1 MRIHIV
7 RGHETLW
14 ELAKQYNV
22 PVARILKANPQLTE
36 NQPLPS
42 GSKVRIPSGKVPVS
56 QAQGEE
62 KRAEAEEKEPVSE
75 QPVSERKKEEPL
87 LTSPNIAVDPDAFF
101 LEQEEFDQDEL
112 YQEGYPPS
120 MPYHLPPYPSFYPH
134 SFGPYSWMN
143 APGPMYPYGMP
154 FAPMPPCGCRPPA
167 YSDESS
173 SYI

>member
-1 MRIHIV
+1 LRIHIV
-7 RGHETLW
+7 RGRETLW

-36 NQPLPS
+36 NQPLAT

-56 QAQGEE
+56 QAQRGGNRGVSEE
-62 KRAEAEEKEPVSE
+62 KVPVTEQGIEE
-75 QPVSERKKEEPL
+75 QPLK
-87 LTSPNIAVDPDAFF
+87 TPNIAVDPDAFF
-101 LEQEEFDQDEL
+101 LEQEEPDQADL

-120 MPYHLPPYPSFYPH
+120 MPYHLPPYPSFYPY
-134 SFGPYSWMN
+134 SFGPYSWVN

-167 YSDESS
+167 HLDESS
-173 SYI
+173 SYQPGR